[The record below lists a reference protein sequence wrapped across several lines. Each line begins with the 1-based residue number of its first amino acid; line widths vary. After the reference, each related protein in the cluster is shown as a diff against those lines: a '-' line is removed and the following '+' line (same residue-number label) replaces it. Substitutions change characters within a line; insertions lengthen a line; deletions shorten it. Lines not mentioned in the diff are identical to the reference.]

1 MASHCIDLTVD
12 QLLNDPMTL
21 LVMRADGVD
30 PVSFKAMLAGQAAR
44 LRQAGVSAVSAFAP
58 SGTISV
64 SGGPAFIAARTLYD
78 SCRAF

>member
-1 MASHCIDLTVD
+1 MASHCTDLTVD

-30 PVSFKAMLAGQAAR
+30 PASLKTMLAGQAIR
-44 LRQAGVSAVSAFAP
+44 LRRASGAAAPAFGADSAF
-58 SGTISV
+58 SV
-64 SGGPAFIAARTLYD
+64 SGGPAFIAASAPYD

>member
-30 PVSFKAMLAGQAAR
+30 PVSLKAMLAGQAAR
-44 LRQAGVSAVSAFAP
+44 LRQAMGTATPVFAADSAF
-58 SGTISV
+58 SV
-64 SGGPAFIAARTLYD
+64 SGGSAFIAARTPYD